1 MAWSTSAMFVE
12 WPKSVFGHGQTSAVL
27 PAGYAGLG
35 ADTVKAALYDND
47 ITPDKDAAL
56 TSTGYNTGAWV
67 ITGNEVS
74 DGTNWDAGGEPLTS
88 KTLTD
93 QGSGV
98 FQFDAADTPQS
109 GATCTLAN
117 VHGCLVYDDT
127 ITAGTGGVADQGISF
142 HYFGGAQS
150 VTAGTFT
157 IVWHANG
164 LFRIT
169 V

>member
-1 MAWSTSAMFVE
+1 MAWSGSAMFVE
-12 WPKSVFGHGQTSAVL
+12 WAKMTQEASAT
-27 PAGYAGLG
+27 GFTGLDS
-35 ADTVKAALYDND
+35 DTVKAALYDND

-56 TSTGYNTGAWV
+56 ASTGFNTGTWA
-67 ITGNEVS
+67 IAGNEVTDS
-74 DGTNWDAGGEPLTS
+74 DGSSDWSSGGIALTS
-88 KTLTD
+88 KAVTD

-98 FQFDAADTPQS
+98 VMFDAADTTHS
-109 GATCTLAN
+109 NTVTITNAY
-117 VHGCLVYDDT
+117 GCLVYDDS
-127 ITAGTGGVADQGISF
+127 ITAGTVADQGISY

-150 VTAGTFT
+150 VTTGTFT

>member
-1 MAWSTSAMFVE
+1 MFRE
-12 WPKSVFGHGQTSAVL
+12 WPAAVIQDS
-27 PAGYAGLG
+27 GTGWDGL
-35 ADTVKAALYDND
+35 DTDVIKAALYDND

-56 TSTGYNTGAWV
+56 ASTGYNTGAWA
-67 ITGNEVS
+67 TSGNEVS

-88 KTLTD
+88 KTITTPS
-93 QGSGV
+93 SGV
-98 FQFDAADTPQS
+98 VMFDAADTPQS
-109 GATCTLAN
+109 GASCTLAN
-117 VHGCLVYDDT
+117 VYGCLVYDDD
-127 ITAGTGGVADQGISF
+127 ISGGTVADQGVSY
-142 HYFGGAQS
+142 HYFGGSQS